1 MIDGDVKNLLR
12 GDYEESRAYA
22 VMQDP
27 LGDAVYVLGRG
38 IDSQS
43 KRLGYHHTRVKFS
56 SGSVASIDWTLYK
69 PDVSSDYEPQYA
81 DIESTNGYLWSCH
94 VDDLEANNAVTFSKL
109 KTRAA
114 ITSQISDRIKI

>member
-1 MIDGDVKNLLR
+1 MTDGAVQNLLK

-43 KRLGYHHTRVKFS
+43 KRLGYHHTRVKLS
-56 SGSVASIDWTLYK
+56 SASVASIDWTIYK
-69 PDVSSDYEPQYA
+69 PDVSSDYEPKYA
-81 DIESTNGYLWSCH
+81 DIDSTNGYLWSCH
-94 VDDLEANNAVTFSKL
+94 VDDEANKAVTFSKL
-109 KTRAA
+109 NTQAA
-114 ITSQISDRIKI
+114 ITSPISDRIKI